1 MHFRFV
7 IILALSSNLSF
18 VSDHQY
24 CSRYFL
30 DLDSLDNLN
39 LSLCLFHLVDLIFYH
54 RKLCFCPSAE
64 FFYALVAIDIPL
76 RLMLCASLIL

>member
-18 VSDHQY
+18 ISDHQY
-24 CSRYFL
+24 CSRSFL
-30 DLDSLDNLN
+30 ILDSLDNLN

-54 RKLCFCPSAE
+54 HKLCFCPSVE
-64 FFYALVAIDIPL
+64 FSNVLHASDVPSH
-76 RLMLCASLIL
+76 LMHYASLT

>member
-18 VSDHQY
+18 ISDHQY

-54 RKLCFCPSAE
+54 HKLCFCPPTE
-64 FFYALVAIDIPL
+64 FFYTLVASDVFL
-76 RLMLCASLIL
+76 CLMPYASMT